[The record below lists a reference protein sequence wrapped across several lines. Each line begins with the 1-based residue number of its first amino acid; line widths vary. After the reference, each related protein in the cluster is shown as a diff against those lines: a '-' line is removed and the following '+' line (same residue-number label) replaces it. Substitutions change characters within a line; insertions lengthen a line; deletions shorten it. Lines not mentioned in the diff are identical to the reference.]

1 MCFLLSCE
9 KNLTIAQTSEFKNT
23 KGMEMI
29 NFSLEGK
36 VALVTGAGRGIG
48 RAIAEGLAS
57 QGAKV
62 ACAARTVSELEEVA
76 GAIET
81 KGGEALAVELDMG
94 EMASLEAALDAV
106 TSQFGRLD
114 ILVNNAGTNARQN
127 IEEVTE
133 ENYDRI
139 MNVNLKGL
147 YFLSQK
153 ATAWMKKVGG
163 GKIINIGSLTTG
175 YALAKVSVYPAT
187 KGAVGQLTKAQ
198 AVEFGKDNIQVN
210 AICPGF
216 VVTALTEKM
225 WADPTMRKW
234 GESRIP
240 LGRLAGPEDM
250 VGTATFLASPAADYV
265 TGQCIYVDGGF
276 MAGDNWPLPDAATT

>member
-1 MCFLLSCE
+1 MS
-9 KNLTIAQTSEFKNT
+9 I
-23 KGMEMI
+23 
-29 NFSLEGK
+29 FSLEGK

-48 RAIAEGLAS
+48 RGIAEELAA

-62 ACAARTVSELEEVA
+62 ACAARSIDELEELA
-76 GAIET
+76 QSIKDA
-81 KGGEALAVELDMG
+81 GGEAMAVAIDMG
-94 EMASLEAALDAV
+94 DMGALDSALETV
-106 TSQFGRLD
+106 VNAYGRLD
-114 ILVNNAGTNARQN
+114 ILVNNAGMNARQP
-127 IEEVTE
+127 IDEVTE

-153 ATAWMKKVGG
+153 AARYMAKNGA

-175 YALAKVSVYPAT
+175 YALAKVSVYTAT

-216 VVTALTEKM
+216 VLTSLTEKM
-225 WADPTMRKW
+225 
-234 GESRIP
+234 GESRVA
-240 LGRLAGPEDM
+240 LGRLAKPEDM
-250 VGTATFLASPAADYV
+250 AGTAAFLASPASDYV

-276 MAGDNWPLPDAATT
+276 MAGDNWPLPEAAAS

>member
-1 MCFLLSCE
+1 LSCE

-76 GAIET
+76 AAIEA
-81 KGGEALAVELDMG
+81 KGGEALAVELNM
-94 EMASLEAALDAV
+94 EEIASLEAALEAV
-106 TSQFGRLD
+106 TTRFGRLD

-175 YALAKVSVYPAT
+175 YALAKVSVYTAT

-250 VGTATFLASPAADYV
+250 VGTATILASPAADYV

-276 MAGDNWPLPDAATT
+276 MAGDNWPLPEAATS

>member
-1 MCFLLSCE
+1 MS
-9 KNLTIAQTSEFKNT
+9 I
-23 KGMEMI
+23 
-29 NFSLEGK
+29 FSLEGK

-48 RAIAEGLAS
+48 RGIAEELAA

-62 ACAARTVSELEEVA
+62 ACAARSIDELEELA
-76 GAIET
+76 QSI
-81 KGGEALAVELDMG
+81 KDSGGEAMAVAIDLGDMG
-94 EMASLEAALDAV
+94 ALDSALETV
-106 TSQFGRLD
+106 VNAYGRLD
-114 ILVNNAGTNARQN
+114 ILVNNAGMNARQP
-127 IEEVTE
+127 IDEVTE

-153 ATAWMKKVGG
+153 AARYMAKNGA

-175 YALAKVSVYPAT
+175 YALAKVSVYTAT

-216 VVTALTEKM
+216 VLTSLTEKM
-225 WADPTMRKW
+225 WADPTMRQW
-234 GESRIP
+234 GESRVA
-240 LGRLAGPEDM
+240 LGRLAKPEDM
-250 VGTATFLASPAADYV
+250 AGTAAFLASPASDYV

-276 MAGDNWPLPDAATT
+276 MAGDNWPLPEAAAS

>member
-1 MCFLLSCE
+1 MCFLLSYE
-9 KNLTIAQTSEFKNT
+9 KNLTIAQTSELKNT

-76 GAIET
+76 AAIEA

-175 YALAKVSVYPAT
+175 YALAKVSVYTAT

-265 TGQCIYVDGGF
+265 SGQCIYVDGGF

>member
-1 MCFLLSCE
+1 MS
-9 KNLTIAQTSEFKNT
+9 I
-23 KGMEMI
+23 
-29 NFSLEGK
+29 FSLEGK

-48 RAIAEGLAS
+48 RGIAEELAA

-62 ACAARTVSELEEVA
+62 ACAARSIDELEELA
-76 GAIET
+76 QSIKDA
-81 KGGEALAVELDMG
+81 GGEAMAVAIDMG
-94 EMASLEAALDAV
+94 DMDALDSALETV
-106 TSQFGRLD
+106 VNAYGRLD
-114 ILVNNAGTNARQN
+114 ILVNNAGMNARQP
-127 IEEVTE
+127 IDEVTE

-153 ATAWMKKVGG
+153 AARYMAKNGA

-175 YALAKVSVYPAT
+175 YALAKVSVYTAT

-216 VVTALTEKM
+216 VLTSLTEKM
-225 WADPTMRKW
+225 WADPTMRQW
-234 GESRIP
+234 GEPRCARP
-240 LGRLAGPEDM
+240 LGQAGRHGGHGCIPRFTGIRLRDRTVHLRRRRVYGRRQ
-250 VGTATFLASPAADYV
+250 LAAARSRS
-265 TGQCIYVDGGF
+265 QLNAF
-276 MAGDNWPLPDAATT
+276 A